1 MEVNGKANGNY
12 YRFDDVVIE
21 RDNFRVLKGGESKQL
36 TPRAFDVLVYLIE
49 RRGRVVEKQE
59 LFEAIWKEIFVT
71 DNALMRAVKEIRRE
85 LGDDANAPRYVETVH
100 KRGYRFIAEVAEN
113 TETNAFS
120 NGRAA
125 DEFQIS
131 DDKLQISNTESTEAE
146 TERQIPNAVT
156 KPPIQSPKSKIQNR
170 RYLFAAAVAVLVVS
184 ALAFW
189 YFSGRRSVSQIE
201 SIAVLPFVNESGD
214 AEIEYLSDGMTESLI
229 GALSQ
234 LPNLKVKA
242 HSSVFR
248 YKDKEASVQTVG
260 KELNVQAVLT
270 GRVIGRGEDL
280 TLYLALVDAA
290 TENNLW
296 SRQYTRKMTNLVTL
310 QSEIA
315 RDVAANLRMK
325 ISGADE
331 RKLTRNYTEN
341 TQAYQLYLKGRYYFL
356 KATPAA
362 NQTAISYFEQA
373 IALDPSYA
381 LAYAGLANVYP
392 AHALGSEM
400 TPTEVF
406 PKAKAAAQKAIAL
419 DDQLPEAHG
428 VLGMVSFWYD
438 WDARQAEYHLKRAL
452 EINPNY
458 ADAHIYYAALLALT
472 GRGPEA
478 VDEAHRATELDPLNL
493 RTNTFEGQYL
503 VQAGRVDEGLD
514 KLLKTIELEPNFYL
528 AHQFA
533 ANAYIEK
540 GMYREAVD
548 EARRAKELSG
558 GAPTIP
564 MSFLGYALAKSGKTA
579 EARAVLNEL
588 LKMSD
593 SRYVSPF
600 VLALIHNALDERDE
614 TYRWLE
620 RGIEIRDPRMVLLKF
635 EPKWNNL
642 RGDPKFQEIVRRV
655 GL

>member
-12 YRFDDVVIE
+12 YRFDDVVVE

-36 TPRAFDVLVYLIE
+36 TPRAFDVLIYLIE

-120 NGRAA
+120 NGNSA
-125 DEFQIS
+125 DKFQIS
-131 DDKLQISNTESTEAE
+131 DYKLQISNAETTDTE

-156 KPPIQSPKSKIQNR
+156 KPPIQNPKSKIQNR

-184 ALAFW
+184 ALVFW
-189 YFSGRRSVSQIE
+189 YFSGRRSVRQIE

-248 YKDKEASVQTVG
+248 YKGKEASVQMVG

-270 GRVIGRGEDL
+270 GRVVGRGEDL

-290 TENNLW
+290 TEDNLW
-296 SRQYTRKMTNLVTL
+296 SRQYTRKMTNLITL
-310 QSEIA
+310 QSEVA

-325 ISGADE
+325 LSGADE

-356 KATPAA
+356 KTTPAA

-373 IALDPSYA
+373 IALDSSYA
-381 LAYAGLANVYP
+381 MAYAGLANVYP
-392 AHALGSEM
+392 AHALGSET

-406 PKAKAAAQKAIAL
+406 PKAKAAQKAIAL
-419 DDQLPEAHG
+419 DDQLPEAHA

-438 WDARQAEYHLKRAL
+438 WDARQ
-452 EINPNY
+452 

-478 VDEAHRATELDPLNL
+478 IDEARRATELDPLNL

-503 VQAGRVDEGLD
+503 VQSGRVDEGLD

-540 GMYREAVD
+540 GMYREAVE

-588 LKMSD
+588 LKMSE

-655 GL
+655 GI